1 MIKRSIARI
10 GVVFVTPLALLML
23 VLQGFFGQTS
33 MHPFQW
39 IKAEWAKF
47 KRYVPDVWNQTRE
60 VK

>member
-1 MIKRSIARI
+1 MKRLVTRI
-10 GVVFVTPLALLML
+10 GVIFVTPLALLAL

-39 IKAEWAKF
+39 INAEWAKF
-47 KRYVPDVWNQTRE
+47 KRYIPDLWNRTRE